1 MTAGAPGKRYCLP
14 NAKVMIHQPSGG
26 YQGQATDIEIHAKEV
41 MRTKARLNE
50 IYVTHTGQKLG
61 VIEAAMEAHKKD
73 FVQEPSLDEIIEV
86 DLWARRFVKDFA
98 SAKKEVFA

>member
-1 MTAGAPGKRYCLP
+1 MAASTQSQSQSKPGGGVVVPTANEMANEMFREGAFEYL
-14 NAKVMIHQPSGG
+14 
-26 YQGQATDIEIHAKEV
+26 DIP
-41 MRTKARLNE
+41 R
-50 IYVTHTGQKLG
+50 
-61 VIEAAMEAHKKD
+61 VIEAAMEAHKAD